1 MASHVDGNLNRG
13 SNQMLNRLRSTYR
26 ELPPSFWVL
35 TLASFIDRL
44 GGTMIF
50 PFFALYI
57 THKFDVGMTEAGGL
71 FAIFS
76 VTGFIGGIFGGAITD
91 RFGRRRVV
99 LFGLVISAL
108 SSVLMGL
115 VDTLS
120 ALYTLA
126 FFVGFL
132 SEIGGPARQ
141 AMVADLLPENK
152 HAEGFGILRVSAN
165 LAWILGPMIGGILV
179 AKSYLLVFVLDAIS
193 SLITAGI
200 FYRFVPET
208 KPETAKEKHQETI
221 LETLVGYRF
230 VVADRVY
237 MTFLITS
244 MFMMLAYLQLYSTLS
259 VYLRDVHGVPAQG
272 YGFLMSMNATAVVI
286 FQFWVIRQTKRYAP
300 MLMMALGS
308 ALYMVGFVMYG
319 MVATF
324 SLFAV
329 AMLIIT
335 IGEMIVVPVGQAI
348 VARIAPEAMRGRYMA
363 SFGLSWTIPSAVGP
377 WAAGLIMDN
386 YDPNWVWYAAGIVSA
401 LSVVGFYILYLRVK
415 ESFSPQGVVM
425 DRPGG

>member
-1 MASHVDGNLNRG
+1 MQDRI
-13 SNQMLNRLRSTYR
+13 RSTYR
-26 ELPPSFWVL
+26 ELPRSFWVL

-50 PFFALYI
+50 PFFALYV
-57 THKFDVGMTEAGGL
+57 TQKFEVGMTEAGGL

-76 VTGFIGGIFGGAITD
+76 VTGFVGSIFGGALTD
-91 RFGRRRVV
+91 RFGRRTVV

-115 VDTLS
+115 VDTLL

-126 FFVGFL
+126 IFVGFL

-141 AMVADLLPENK
+141 AMVADLLPEEK

-165 LAWILGPMIGGILV
+165 LAWILGPSIGGVLA
-179 AKSYLLVFVLDAIS
+179 AKSYLLLFILDAIS
-193 SLITAGI
+193 SLLTAGI

-208 KPETAKEKHQETI
+208 KPQTVEEEDQETI
-221 LETLVGYRF
+221 VETLVGYRT
-230 VVADRVY
+230 VAADRVY
-237 MTFLITS
+237 MAFLLTS
-244 MFMMLAYLQLYSTLS
+244 MLMLLAYLQLYSTLS
-259 VYLRDVHGVPAQG
+259 VYLRDIHGIPARG
-272 YGFLMSMNATAVVI
+272 YGFLMSLNATTVVI
-286 FQFWVIRQTKRYAP
+286 FQLWLIRQTKRYAP

-319 MVATF
+319 LVATYF
-324 SLFAV
+324 LFAV
-329 AMLIIT
+329 AMLIVT
-335 IGEMIVVPVGQAI
+335 VGEMIVVPVGQAI

-363 SFGLSWTIPSAVGP
+363 SYGLSWTIPSAVGP

-386 YDPNWVWYAAGIVSA
+386 YDPNWVWYASGIASA
-401 LSVVGFYILYLRVK
+401 LSVVGFSFLYFKVK
-415 ESFSPQGVVM
+415 ESFSPEVEVI
-425 DRPGG
+425 DSSGG